1 MIEFHAGKK
10 LFKEGLAQGTME
22 NYFGLAEQY
31 TTQSEPEYCGPAS
44 LTMVLNALNIDPNR
58 PWKG

>member
-1 MIEFHAGKK
+1 
-10 LFKEGLAQGTME
+10 ME

-44 LTMVLNALNIDPNR
+44 LTMVLNALNIDPKRSIKIKIYLNR
-58 PWKG
+58 SLNI

>member
-1 MIEFHAGKK
+1 MKRVNVGKK
-10 LFKEGLAQGTME
+10 IFKESLMAGTME

-44 LTMVLNALNIDPNR
+44 LTMVLNALNIDPN
-58 PWKG
+58 

>member
-1 MIEFHAGKK
+1 MFKGKK
-10 LFKEGLAQGTME
+10 IFKESLMQGSME

-58 PWKG
+58 QWKG

>member
-1 MIEFHAGKK
+1 MESMTA
-10 LFKEGLAQGTME
+10 GTME
-22 NYFGLAEQY
+22 DYFDLAEQF

-44 LTMVLNALNIDPNR
+44 LIMVLNALNIDPSK